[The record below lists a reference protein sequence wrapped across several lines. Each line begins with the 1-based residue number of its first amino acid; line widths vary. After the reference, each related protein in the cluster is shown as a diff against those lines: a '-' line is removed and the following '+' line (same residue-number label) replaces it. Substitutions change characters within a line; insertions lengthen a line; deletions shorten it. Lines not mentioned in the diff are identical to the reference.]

1 MVLRR
6 QLEHLLEVGRL
17 RNVEIQVMPTDRE
30 DHAGMDGEIQVLK
43 FGDGTAVGRS
53 EGAFSGRLVSDP
65 KQLRILEL
73 RYGIIRAQALTP
85 RESLAFIEQVLGE
98 T

>member
-6 QLEHLLEVGRL
+6 QLEHLLEVCQL
-17 RNVEIQVMPTDRE
+17 PQVEFQVMPTDRE
-30 DHAGMDGEIQVLK
+30 DHAGMGGLIELLK
-43 FGDGTAVGRS
+43 FEDGSGVGRS
-53 EGAFSGRLVSDP
+53 EGAFHGRPISAP
-65 KQLRILEL
+65 RQLRILEL

-85 RESLAFIEQVLGE
+85 RESLAFIEELLGD